1 MNLDVFREVTFV
13 TECLDAMDTFEWL
26 FSGVFPDMPLQL
38 GSSGAFI
45 LARLAFV
52 WLLLGVLSPDMH
64 LQLSLLGAREVTE
77 RTSMRFILGVHH
89 FVLLQGEGQS
99 AGVAAL
105 VTLIRSFS
113 SVCSYVLSQT
123 VNNSGRIITMV
134 AFV

>member
-13 TECLDAMDTFEWL
+13 TECLDAMCTFEWL
-26 FSGVFPDMPLQL
+26 FSGVFPDVPLQL
-38 GSSGAFI
+38 SSSGAFI

-52 WLLLGVLSPDMH
+52 WLLLGVIPPDMH
-64 LQLSLLGAREVTE
+64 LQLSLLSAREVTE

-123 VNNSGRIITMV
+123 INNSGRIITMV